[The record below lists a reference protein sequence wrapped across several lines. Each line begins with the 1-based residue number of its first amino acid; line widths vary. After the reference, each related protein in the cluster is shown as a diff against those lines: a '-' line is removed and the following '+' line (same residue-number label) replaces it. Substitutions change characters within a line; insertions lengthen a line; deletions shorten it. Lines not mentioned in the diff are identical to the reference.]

1 MEPDDL
7 IEQEELRKSMDA
19 EVKRVSDLF
28 RFILKY
34 KRQFQPS
41 GVEFSGLRQ
50 YLPSDDA
57 SRIDWKISAGK
68 PDLFV
73 KQYDEEIDMDIFI
86 VFDASDTMLFGT
98 SDKLKSEYAAI
109 VAAALSYASIEAGIN
124 AGIGIWGGEGDPTIL
139 TPEGGEDQY
148 QRVLNEV
155 TTYDN
160 YGGTFNIEETLTDVV
175 GQIKDNTAIFIISDF
190 LEVEGE
196 WKAKMQLASNKFRHV
211 LSVMVK
217 DRRDYKL
224 PETGNMRF
232 ESPHGEQ
239 MVVNTAKIAED
250 FNREAKKQE
259 EKMQDK
265 IEGGGSSFL
274 KLDTRDNFSA
284 KFAEYFDGAEGGW

>member
-1 MEPDDL
+1 LEPDDL
-7 IEQEELRKSMDA
+7 IEQDELRKSMDA

-28 RFILKY
+28 RFVLKY

-86 VFDASDTMLFGT
+86 MFDATDTMLFGT
-98 SDKLKSEYAAI
+98 ADKLKSEYAAI
-109 VAAALSYASIEAGIN
+109 VAAALSYASIDAGIN
-124 AGIGIWGGEGDPTIL
+124 TGIGIWGGEGDPTIL
-139 TPEGGEDQY
+139 TPQGGNDQY
-148 QRVLNEV
+148 QRVLSEV
-155 TTYDN
+155 TDFEN
-160 YGGTFNIEETLTDVV
+160 YGGTFNLEDALTDVV
-175 GQIKDNTAIFIISDF
+175 GQIKENTAIFVISDF
-190 LEVEGE
+190 LQIEGD
-196 WKAKMQLASNKFRHV
+196 WKSKMQLASNKFRHV
-211 LSVMVK
+211 LSIMIK

-224 PETGNMRF
+224 PEAGNMRF
-232 ESPHGEQ
+232 ESPDGEQ
-239 MVVNTAKIAED
+239 IVVNTAKVAED

-259 EKMQDK
+259 EEMKDT
-265 IEGGGSSFL
+265 IEGGGSAFL

-284 KFAEYFDGAEGGW
+284 EFAEYFDGAEGGW

>member
-1 MEPDDL
+1 MDQEDL
-7 IEQEELRKSMDA
+7 IEQDELRKSMDA
-19 EVKRVSDLF
+19 EIKRVSDLF

-86 VFDASDTMLFGT
+86 MFDASDTMLFGT
-98 SDKLKSEYAAI
+98 AEKLKSEYAAI
-109 VAAALSYASIEAGIN
+109 VAAALSYASIDAGIN
-124 AGIGIWGGEGDPTIL
+124 TGIGIWGGEGDPTIL
-139 TPEGGEDQY
+139 TPQGGNDQY

-155 TTYDN
+155 SDFEN
-160 YGGTFNIEETLTDVV
+160 YGGTFNMEDALTDVV
-175 GQIKDNTAIFIISDF
+175 GQIKENTAIFVISDF
-190 LEVEGE
+190 LQVEGE

-211 LSVMVK
+211 LSIMVK

-224 PETGNMRF
+224 PEAGNMRF
-232 ESPHGEQ
+232 ESPDGEQ
-239 MVVNTAKIAED
+239 MVVNTAKVAED
-250 FNREAKKQE
+250 FNEEAKKQE
-259 EKMQDK
+259 EKMIDT
-265 IEGGGSSFL
+265 IEGGGSAFI
-274 KLDTRDNFSA
+274 KLDTQDNFSA
-284 KFAEYFDGAEGGW
+284 KFAEYFDGTEGGW

>member
-7 IEQEELRKSMDA
+7 IEQDELRKSMDA

-28 RFILKY
+28 RFVLKY

-86 VFDASDTMLFGT
+86 MFDATDTMLFGT
-98 SDKLKSEYAAI
+98 ADKLKSEYAAI
-109 VAAALSYASIEAGIN
+109 VAAALSYASIDAGIN
-124 AGIGIWGGEGDPTIL
+124 TGIGIWGGEGDPTIL
-139 TPEGGEDQY
+139 TPQGGNDQY
-148 QRVLNEV
+148 QRVLSEV
-155 TTYDN
+155 TDFEN
-160 YGGTFNIEETLTDVV
+160 YGGTFNLEDALTDVV
-175 GQIKDNTAIFIISDF
+175 GQIKENTAIFVISDF
-190 LEVEGE
+190 LQIEGD
-196 WKAKMQLASNKFRHV
+196 WKSKMQLASNKFRHV
-211 LSVMVK
+211 LSIMIK

-224 PETGNMRF
+224 PEAGNMRF
-232 ESPHGEQ
+232 ESPDGEQ
-239 MVVNTAKIAED
+239 IVVNTAKVAED

-259 EKMQDK
+259 EEMKDT
-265 IEGGGSSFL
+265 IEGGGSAFL

-284 KFAEYFDGAEGGW
+284 EFAEYFDGAEGGW